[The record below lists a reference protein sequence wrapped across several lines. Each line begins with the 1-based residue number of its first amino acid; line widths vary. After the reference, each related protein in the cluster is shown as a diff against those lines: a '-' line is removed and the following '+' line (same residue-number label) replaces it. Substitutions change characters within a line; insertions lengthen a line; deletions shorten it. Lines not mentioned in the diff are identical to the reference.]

1 MAEDQRSVMKKK
13 PRIREIEWSKRA
25 ALMKIIIIIIIGM
38 AAQRQLLKTGLV
50 LMASVT
56 EKNKVEL
63 SA

>member
-25 ALMKIIIIIIIGM
+25 ALMKIIIIIIGM